1 MNPEIKMD
9 IKTVEP
15 ITLKIIVNVSE
26 LFDSDAFISTV
37 CSPFDLFSLESL
49 VPLVVVSSLC

>member
-26 LFDSDAFISTV
+26 LFDSEAFISTV
-37 CSPFDLFSLESL
+37 CSPFD
-49 VPLVVVSSLC
+49 